1 QCAQRPDG
9 IDAEVLVKAPV
20 LRRERRL
27 DQGVGDL
34 FERDRIV
41 VQYSALA
48 DLGAVAVEKFD
59 SVLAGGDARLVE
71 FAERSDG
78 ERIGADET
86 GGGGGQ
92 ALGEER
98 IGARLPAA
106 QVKARKKTA
115 ERVVAA
121 LERLPARGQAGIEPG
136 VDPEPV
142 DHALAGVPPP
152 KPFVHV
158 SGPVSAS
165 LLGTRASS
173 LADLPGPE

>member
-1 QCAQRPDG
+1 
-9 IDAEVLVKAPV
+9 
-20 LRRERRL
+20 
-27 DQGVGDL
+27 
-34 FERDRIV
+34 
-41 VQYSALA
+41 
-48 DLGAVAVEKFD
+48 
-59 SVLAGGDARLVE
+59 
-71 FAERSDG
+71 
-78 ERIGADET
+78 IGHA
-86 GGGGGQ
+86 
-92 ALGEER
+92 
-98 IGARLPAA
+98 LPAA

-165 LLGTRASS
+165 FLGTRASS
-173 LADLPGPE
+173 LADLPGPEKDHCAASVRRRPVWTGAAPSCNS